1 MVSLLIDLDPLRKT
15 AFPGWV
21 AGLLL
26 LVQMVSQAEEP
37 QHRVELGTLRERNIS
52 TSLNSFGS
60 IEPIRRLEMSAK
72 GQGLIVSLPVK
83 EGAWVKEGDLLFALD
98 RRADRIARKR
108 AEAELAK
115 AEFEL
120 KKLKAGSRPEEIE
133 EASRRL
139 AASKAVMQAAE
150 DDWKRVQNLAGQGIA
165 AQSELVR
172 SRSEFDVS
180 VAQHSQAKARL
191 ALVEEGTRSEEVL
204 IAEAEVSIRRVAVEE
219 ITRRLEDLTVTAP
232 FSGVIARQVKEI
244 GEWVSPGSIVLEM
257 MVMDP
262 MKLRIS
268 MPQKHIASI
277 SPGQIAEVTIPG
289 LGGSE
294 WQGTVRAIIPLAS
307 EGSRNFPVLLEL
319 SNPNRKLAAGMY
331 AKVAL
336 TLDDGRNVNVIPR
349 TALQYRQQVMVVY
362 RFHPEE
368 NEVFGTVEEIAVE
381 IGQELEGEIVVH
393 TPNEPRLKDGDI
405 IVKLG
410 GSKLKDGDR
419 VRVLPPTDSTSRVR
433 LKQP

>member
-1 MVSLLIDLDPLRKT
+1 
-15 AFPGWV
+15 
-21 AGLLL
+21 
-26 LVQMVSQAEEP
+26 
-37 QHRVELGTLRERNIS
+37 
-52 TSLNSFGS
+52 
-60 IEPIRRLEMSAK
+60 
-72 GQGLIVSLPVK
+72 
-83 EGAWVKEGDLLFALD
+83 
-98 RRADRIARKR
+98 
-108 AEAELAK
+108 
-115 AEFEL
+115 
-120 KKLKAGSRPEEIE
+120 
-133 EASRRL
+133 
-139 AASKAVMQAAE
+139 
-150 DDWKRVQNLAGQGIA
+150 
-165 AQSELVR
+165 
-172 SRSEFDVS
+172 
-180 VAQHSQAKARL
+180 
-191 ALVEEGTRSEEVL
+191 
-204 IAEAEVSIRRVAVEE
+204 
-219 ITRRLEDLTVTAP
+219 
-232 FSGVIARQVKEI
+232 
-244 GEWVSPGSIVLEM
+244 
-257 MVMDP
+257 
-262 MKLRIS
+262 

-419 VRVLPPTDSTSRVR
+419 VRVLPPTDSASRVR